1 MTRAKKEAAGTAPAA
16 TTEGTSAPAPAA
28 TAQGGEG
35 GETAATLPGS
45 GEASDD
51 QQLEAQGPF
60 VAVRSASSK
69 GRWRIGRFFT
79 SEPQRIPLADLS
91 DEEKERL
98 ASDPELICQ
107 LIDED

>member
-1 MTRAKKEAAGTAPAA
+1 MARAKREAAGTAPAA
-16 TTEGTSAPAPAA
+16 TTEGTGAPAPA
-28 TAQGGEG
+28 QGGKG
-35 GETAATLPGS
+35 GETTPTLPGS
-45 GEASDD
+45 GDAGGD

-98 ASDPELICQ
+98 ASDPELICL